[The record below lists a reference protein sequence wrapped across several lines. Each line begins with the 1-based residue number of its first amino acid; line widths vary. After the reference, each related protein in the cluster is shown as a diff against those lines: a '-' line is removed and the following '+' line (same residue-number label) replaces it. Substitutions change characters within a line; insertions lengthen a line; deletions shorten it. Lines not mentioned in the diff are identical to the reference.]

1 MSARSAFVTGA
12 TGFVGG
18 ALCTELRR
26 AGWQVTALVR
36 DPAKAQPLAALGVQ
50 LARGDIL
57 EADSLRTA
65 LAAGTDTVF
74 HVAGDTA
81 MWFKQDARQ
90 TAVNVDGTA
99 NVLAAARGA
108 GVRRF
113 VQTSTI
119 SAYGPQSGTVTETT
133 PSRAPTSFVN
143 YERSKFEADQQVR
156 AAIADGLDAVI
167 VQPGAIIGAGDRSNW
182 GRMFVLARAGKLAFL
197 PPGELPFN
205 HIDQIVAA
213 HIAAAERG
221 RCGEAYLLGGA
232 PMRLAD
238 LVAGIHRRLGKRPP
252 GLRLPAGVLE
262 VMGRIVGTLTPASVA
277 EPLMTRE
284 LAALLSTT
292 VRADCTKA
300 SRELGLKPT
309 SLDECLDD
317 SHRWLL
323 AEGLL

>member
-1 MSARSAFVTGA
+1 MSARTAFVTGA

-18 ALCTELRR
+18 ALCAELRR

-36 DPAKAQPLAALGVQ
+36 DPAKAEPLAALGVQ

-57 EADSLRTA
+57 EPGSLRTT

-81 MWFKQDARQ
+81 MWFKQDTRQ
-90 TAVNVDGTA
+90 TAVNVDGTRHM
-99 NVLAAARGA
+99 LAAARAA

-119 SAYGPQSGTVTETT
+119 SAYGPQSGLVTETT
-133 PSRAPTSFVN
+133 PSHAPQSFVN
-143 YERSKFEADQQVR
+143 YERSKHAADEQVR

-167 VQPGAIIGAGDRSNW
+167 LQPGAILGPGDRANW
-182 GRMFVLARAGKLAFL
+182 GRMFVLAKAGKLAFL

-205 HIDQIVAA
+205 HVRQIVAA

-221 RCGEAYLLGGA
+221 QRGEAYLLGGGRM
-232 PMRLAD
+232 PLAE
-238 LVAGIHRRLGKRPP
+238 LVIGIHRRLGKRPP
-252 GLRLPAGVLE
+252 SLRLPAGVLD
-262 VMGRIVGTLTPASVA
+262 VMGRVVGALTPASVA

-284 LAALLSTT
+284 LASLLSTR
-292 VRADCTKA
+292 VQADCRKA
-300 SRELGLKPT
+300 EAALGLRATP
-309 SLDECLDD
+309 LDECLDD
-317 SHRWLL
+317 THRWLV
-323 AEGLL
+323 AEGLV